1 MAGARGHCR
10 RTSSRGDRSG
20 ESRRALAV
28 CARGFRKASRFCL
41 CRDCLGEGEC
51 LRAFFRKAGGN
62 FPTSQQSCA
71 VLRGPAAPPFARRKL
86 AEGGLGGVGVAA
98 CRTDMQA
105 RWRDR
110 AAQEPLDAALPA
122 GAAGML
128 AESAAEE
135 PAASI
140 AGAPATRIPV
150 VPLDEHAGLNHAA
163 WGRGGLGPPPPI
175 PSRLLILR
183 A

>member
-1 MAGARGHCR
+1 MLARIFSKGR
-10 RTSSRGDRSG
+10 RKFSNIS
-20 ESRRALAV
+20 
-28 CARGFRKASRFCL
+28 
-41 CRDCLGEGEC
+41 
-51 LRAFFRKAGGN
+51 
-62 FPTSQQSCA
+62 A
-71 VLRGPAAPPFARRKL
+71 VLCGFERASGTSVREKEIGGGGIGRRWGCGLPDRHAGQVAR
-86 AEGGLGGVGVAA
+86 
-98 CRTDMQA
+98 Q
-105 RWRDR
+105 